1 MRIQPNEAIYWK
13 IYTKSPGLTNELQ
26 QVELDLT
33 YKNRFGSV
41 AFPDAY
47 ERLILDCLKG
57 DHNLFVRNDELVAAW
72 HIFTPILHQLELE
85 KVKPIPYIAGSR
97 GPREADHMLEKY
109 GYKRSVTYSWTPR
122 A

>member
-13 IYTKSPGLTNELQ
+13 IYTKTPGLSNELQ

-33 YKNRFGSV
+33 YKNRFGNV
-41 AFPDAY
+41 ALPDAY
-47 ERLILDCLKG
+47 ERLIYDCLRG

-72 HIFTPILHQLELE
+72 HIFTPILHQLERE
-85 KVKPIPYIAGSR
+85 KVKPISYQAGSR
-97 GPREADHMLEKY
+97 GPREADHMLEQY
-109 GYKRSVTYSWTPR
+109 GYKRSVNYSWTPR